1 VFHFDCQLKFIP
13 KREDFPMDSSQHQP
27 QEDDPK
33 LAREPVTDS
42 VEYRGPVIQ
51 SDPSGHLMTYTY
63 YYDPEPSL
71 FQIEH
76 DREKRRFEVTGPDG
90 KKTEFHDRAVRFL
103 VVEPDAETGELEPV
117 VARGKPKVIY
127 LCREAGL

>member
-1 VFHFDCQLKFIP
+1 MDC
-13 KREDFPMDSSQHQP
+13 SQHQP

-63 YYDPEPSL
+63 YSDPEPSL

-90 KKTEFHDRAVRFL
+90 KKNEFHDRAVRFL

-117 VARGKPKVIY
+117 VARGKPNVIY